1 MNKKIVHDA
10 LVLFA
15 FTVVLGLILGVV
27 YGITKPSIDQVN
39 YEKHRLPTNRYLKMQ
54 HLLRN
59 TVILMQTQQ
68 QHS

>member
-27 YGITKPSIDQVN
+27 YGITKPCSCHVN
-39 YEKHRLPTNRYLKMQ
+39 YAKKPAADKK
-54 HLLRN
+54 
-59 TVILMQTQQ
+59 VF
-68 QHS
+68 

>member
-27 YGITKPSIDQVN
+27 YGINKPSNYKVN
-39 YEKHRLPTNRYLKMQ
+39 
-54 HLLRN
+54 
-59 TVILMQTQQ
+59 
-68 QHS
+68 

>member
-39 YEKHRLPTNRYLKMQ
+39 YEKTQAAYNRYLKMQ
-54 HLLRN
+54 HPSKN
-59 TVILMQTQQ
+59 TVILMRTQQ

>member
-27 YGITKPSIDQVN
+27 YGITKPSSNCFRQ
-39 YEKHRLPTNRYLKMQ
+39 
-54 HLLRN
+54 
-59 TVILMQTQQ
+59 
-68 QHS
+68 

>member
-27 YGITKPSIDQVN
+27 LRKNTGCLQTGI
-39 YEKHRLPTNRYLKMQ
+39 
-54 HLLRN
+54 
-59 TVILMQTQQ
+59 
-68 QHS
+68 

>member
-54 HLLRN
+54 HPSKN
-59 TVILMQTQQ
+59 TVILMRTQQ